1 MKPYLFSYIGKALSI
16 VLRWPQY
23 FWKAGFEELVME
35 FYPDVK
41 LLHMFCAYL
50 SAALFMVRLLLDL
63 TGIFDWRKSTLRY
76 LPHLNDSIL
85 LTLAFVLL
93 AIGPWQ
99 PFVHQ
104 WLGFKI
110 LAIVCYVVFGFF
122 AMKEKFRW
130 RTHLIYSALSISSL
144 FLVFYLAKF
153 KPVLF

>member
-1 MKPYLFSYIGKALSI
+1 MF
-16 VLRWPQY
+16 
-23 FWKAGFEELVME
+23 FWELIME
-35 FYPDVK
+35 FYPNVK

-50 SAALFMVRLLLDL
+50 SAALFIARLLLDL
-63 TGIFDWRKSTLRY
+63 TGKFDWRKSSLRY
-76 LPHLNDSIL
+76 LPHFNDSIL

-104 WLGFKI
+104 WLGIKI
-110 LAIVCYVVFGFF
+110 LVIVCYVVFGFF

-130 RTHLIYSALSISSL
+130 RTRLIFSVLSISSL